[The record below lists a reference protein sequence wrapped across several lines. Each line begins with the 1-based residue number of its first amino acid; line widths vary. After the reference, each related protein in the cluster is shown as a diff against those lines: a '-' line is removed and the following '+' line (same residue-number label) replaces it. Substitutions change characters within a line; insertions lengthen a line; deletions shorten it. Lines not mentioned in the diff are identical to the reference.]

1 MIVLIFY
8 DKQILYKIPGGKSDF
23 DNKSKIFILG
33 SYEMSRIRLWILIS
47 KCSRES
53 LSTWGERNTQ

>member
-33 SYEMSRIRLWILIS
+33 SYEMSRIRL
-47 KCSRES
+47 
-53 LSTWGERNTQ
+53 